1 MTSLPNTCRW
11 FPAGIHKLDYNN
23 RIYIDAFE
31 PLRVIKEYLV
41 SFFSVTVALK
51 LFIILFSLF
60 LDKFRYS
67 TRIY

>member
-11 FPAGIHKLDYNN
+11 FPAGIHKLDYN
-23 RIYIDAFE
+23 RPIYIDAFE
-31 PLRVIKEYLV
+31 LLCVIMENFEV
-41 SFFSVTVALK
+41 FSITVAIK

-60 LDKFRYS
+60 LDKFKFS